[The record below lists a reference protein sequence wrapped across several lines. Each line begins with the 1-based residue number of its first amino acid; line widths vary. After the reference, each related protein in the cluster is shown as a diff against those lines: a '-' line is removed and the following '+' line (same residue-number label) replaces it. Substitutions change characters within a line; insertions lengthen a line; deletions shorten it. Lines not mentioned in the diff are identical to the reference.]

1 MCRRTHRLTSSVCVC
16 VVSFV
21 PCIFFHCPRSDNMW
35 RVDISQPETE
45 HFHEGKCISEGF
57 EERKRRLNV
66 VRWQFGESGPRWCW
80 RGSQAPGLVC
90 LSMLCELTHLIDPSL
105 FASIQEVE
113 FRSLRG
119 VAGGQAQ
126 SSLPSLA
133 HPLLF
138 QAVNEGDSPLFS
150 TVTFWWLI
158 FPPQTHKMFPWK
170 VDMHEW
176 NLS

>member
-1 MCRRTHRLTSSVCVC
+1 MLARGEDHRSLALQVTRVQEVHNIVLSS
-16 VVSFV
+16 
-21 PCIFFHCPRSDNMW
+21 
-35 RVDISQPETE
+35 
-45 HFHEGKCISEGF
+45 
-57 EERKRRLNV
+57 
-66 VRWQFGESGPRWCW
+66 
-80 RGSQAPGLVC
+80 
-90 LSMLCELTHLIDPSL
+90 DPSL